1 MKPRAKLVDLERECR
16 ETSEMTPSGPYARLL
31 GPEGPLAR
39 VIEGFESRREQQLMA
54 DWVGETLASRGML
67 AIEAGT
73 GTGKTYAYLVP
84 ALMSGRQV
92 IISTGTRTLQDQ
104 LFHRDL
110 PTVSKALGR
119 PVRVALLKGRAN
131 YLCRHR
137 LNLVDVMG
145 GLPGMEPPSG
155 RMIARIRKWSRT
167 TASGDLAEIRS
178 LRDTDPARG
187 AVTSTREN
195 CLGTECPEYSRC
207 HVVAARREAQA
218 ADIVVV
224 NHHLLLADL
233 AMKDEGFGELLPGT
247 EAVVLDEAHQV
258 PEIAAQFFGLSV
270 ASRQFLALGRDTLA
284 ELTRAGLAL
293 GAARDR
299 LAALEDAMA
308 RAQEALAGRGERL
321 EWQQLPHEFDS
332 ALHGARE
339 ALERIAADLADADP
353 EDPGLRQCRRRA
365 DKLTTTLQAI
375 LDAEPDSGLRWVET
389 GSRGFVLSFTPFE
402 VATRLGALMRAQGG
416 AWIFTSATLA
426 VGEDF
431 SHFLGRIG
439 ASDAASVR
447 IDSPFDFERQVLLYL
462 PTGMPDPASPDFTG
476 RVLDEALPLIEAAGG
491 RSFLL
496 FTSHRALREA
506 ARALEALPAFRRAY
520 PLLVQGEA
528 PRETL
533 LARFR
538 ELGNAVLLGTASFW
552 EGVDVR
558 GHALALVVIDKL
570 PFAAPDDPLLKA
582 RLEGIRRR
590 GGNPFHEFQLPQAVL
605 ALKQGFGRLIRDR
618 DDFGVVAICDP
629 RIRSRGY
636 GALFLSSLP
645 PARVTTDPGEA
656 ARFLRR
662 RLLEAG
668 LPFPEARQA

>member
-1 MKPRAKLVDLERECR
+1 
-16 ETSEMTPSGPYARLL
+16 MTGSGTCSRLL
-31 GPEGPLAR
+31 GPDGPLAR

-54 DWVGETLASRGML
+54 DWVGETLESRGML

-84 ALMSGRQV
+84 ALLSGRQV

-110 PTVSKALGR
+110 PTVSRALGR

-131 YLCRHR
+131 YLCLHR
-137 LNLVDVMG
+137 LNLSDAMPA
-145 GLPGMEPPSG
+145 LPGMELPE
-155 RMIARIRKWSRT
+155 RKMIARIRKWSRST
-167 TASGDLAEIRS
+167 TSGDLSEVKS
-178 LRDTDPARG
+178 LRDSDPAWG

-195 CLGTECPEYSRC
+195 CLGADCPEYSRC
-207 HVVAARREAQA
+207 HVVLARREAQA

-233 AMKDEGFGELLPGT
+233 ALKDEGFGELLPGT
-247 EAVVLDEAHQV
+247 EAVILDEAHQV
-258 PEIAAQFFGLSV
+258 PEIAAQFFGLSL
-270 ASRQFLALGRDTLA
+270 AARQCTAYSRDTLA
-284 ELTRAGLAL
+284 ELARSGLAQL
-293 GAARDR
+293 AAREHLSVLDDAIAQAQAAISGSGER
-299 LAALEDAMA
+299 IEWADLPGEFCTALEAA
-308 RAQEALAGRGERL
+308 GEALGQVAE
-321 EWQQLPHEFDS
+321 
-332 ALHGARE
+332 
-339 ALERIAADLADADP
+339 DLAEVES
-353 EDPGLRQCRRRA
+353 EDPGLRQCQRRA
-365 DKLTTTLQAI
+365 VKLRETLRQL
-375 LDAEPDSGLRWVET
+375 LDAEQDTGLRWVEA
-389 GSRGFVLSFTPFE
+389 GNRGFTLSFTPFE
-402 VATRLGALMRAQGG
+402 VATRLGELMRAQGG

-426 VGEDF
+426 VGDDF

-439 ASDAASVR
+439 ATGAASVR

-462 PTGMPDPASPDFTG
+462 PSGMPDPASPGYTG

-506 ARALEALPAFRRAY
+506 ARLLETLPMFRNGY
-520 PLLVQGEA
+520 PLLVQGDA

-570 PFAAPDDPLLKA
+570 PFAAPEDPLLKA

-618 DDFGVVAICDP
+618 EDFGVVVICDP
-629 RIRSRGY
+629 RLRSRSY
-636 GALFLSSLP
+636 GSRFIASLP
-645 PARVTTDPGEA
+645 PARIAADGAEA
-656 ARFLRR
+656 AAFLRR
-662 RLLEAG
+662 RLAEAG
-668 LPFPEARQA
+668 LRVAEARQA

>member
-1 MKPRAKLVDLERECR
+1 MGEA
-16 ETSEMTPSGPYARLL
+16 GAYARLL
-31 GPEGPLAR
+31 GPQGPLAR
-39 VIEGFESRREQQLMA
+39 VIEGFESRREQQRMA

-73 GTGKTYAYLVP
+73 GTGKTFAYLVP
-84 ALMSGRQV
+84 ALLSGRQV

-137 LNLVDVMG
+137 LDLAESMPA
-145 GLPGMEPPSG
+145 LPGMESPNARTLS
-155 RMIARIRKWSRT
+155 RIRRWARHTS
-167 TASGDLAEIRS
+167 SGDLSEIES
-178 LRDTDPARG
+178 LRDTDPAWT

-195 CLGTECPEYSRC
+195 CLGAECPEFSRC

-233 AMKDEGFGELLPGT
+233 ALKDEGFGELLPGT
-247 EAVVLDEAHQV
+247 EAVILDEAHQV
-258 PEIAAQFFGLSV
+258 PEIAAQFFGRTVS
-270 ASRQFLALGRDTLA
+270 SRQVAAFARDALA
-284 ELTRAGLAL
+284 ELSRAGH
-293 GAARDR
+293 ARESAR
-299 LAALEDAMA
+299 QPMAALES
-308 RAQEALAGRGERL
+308 ALAGAQAALAGQGERIEWDALPQGFVAAL
-321 EWQQLPHEFDS
+321 E
-332 ALHGARE
+332 AMRE
-339 ALERIAADLADADP
+339 ALEQAAAEFAALDGDDA
-353 EDPGLRQCRRRA
+353 GLRQCARRA
-365 DKLTTTLQAI
+365 GSLLATLQAL
-375 LDAEPDSGLRWVET
+375 LDEDGEGGLRWAEAA
-389 GSRGFVLSFTPFE
+389 GRGFSISFTPFE
-402 VATRLGALMRAQGG
+402 VATRLGELMRAQGG

-426 VGEDF
+426 VGDDF

-439 ASDAASVR
+439 ANGAQSVR
-447 IDSPFDFERQVLLYL
+447 IDSPFDFERQALLYL
-462 PTGMPDPASPDFTG
+462 PPGMPDPASREFTA
-476 RVLDEALPLIEAAGG
+476 RVVETAMPLVEAAGG

-506 ARALEALPAFRRAY
+506 ARILEAMPGFTRRY

-528 PRETL
+528 PRESL
-533 LARFR
+533 LKRFR

-570 PFAAPDDPLLKA
+570 PFAAPEDPLLKA

-590 GGNPFHEFQLPQAVL
+590 GGNPFREFQLPQAVL

-618 DDFGVVAICDP
+618 EDFGVVAICDP
-629 RIRSRGY
+629 RLRTRGY
-636 GALFLSSLP
+636 GAMFLASLP
-645 PARVTTDPGEA
+645 PARVVTDA
-656 ARFLRR
+656 ADAADFLRR
-662 RLLEAG
+662 RLAEAG
-668 LPFPEARQA
+668 LAAAEAREA

>member
-1 MKPRAKLVDLERECR
+1 MVEA
-16 ETSEMTPSGPYARLL
+16 GAYARLL
-31 GPEGPLAR
+31 GPQGPLAR
-39 VIEGFESRREQQLMA
+39 VIEGFESRREQQRMA
-54 DWVGETLASRGML
+54 DWVGETLESRGML

-73 GTGKTYAYLVP
+73 GTGKTFAYLVP
-84 ALMSGRQV
+84 ALLSGRQV

-137 LNLVDVMG
+137 LDLAESTPA
-145 GLPGMEPPSG
+145 LPGLESPNS
-155 RMIARIRKWSRT
+155 RTLARIRRWARH
-167 TASGDLAEIRS
+167 TASGDLSEIES
-178 LRDTDPARG
+178 LRDTDPAWP

-195 CLGTECPEYSRC
+195 CLGTECPEFTRC

-233 AMKDEGFGELLPGT
+233 ALKDEGFGELLPGT
-247 EAVVLDEAHQV
+247 EAVILDEAHQV
-258 PEIAAQFFGLSV
+258 PEIAAQFFGRSLS
-270 ASRQFLALGRDTLA
+270 SRQAAAFARDALAELSRAGHAVEDTRRPIAALESALGRAQSALA
-284 ELTRAGLAL
+284 GQGERVEWDELPQGF
-293 GAARDR
+293 
-299 LAALEDAMA
+299 LAALEEM
-308 RAQEALAGRGERL
+308 REALA
-321 EWQQLPHEFDS
+321 QATAQLGT
-332 ALHGARE
+332 L
-339 ALERIAADLADADP
+339 DADHAA
-353 EDPGLRQCRRRA
+353 LRQCARRA
-365 DKLTTTLQAI
+365 GALLETLRAV
-375 LDAEPDSGLRWVET
+375 LDDDGTSGLRWAEAA
-389 GSRGFVLSFTPFE
+389 GRGFAVSFTPFE
-402 VATRLGALMRAQGG
+402 VATRLGELMRAQSG

-426 VGEDF
+426 VGDDF

-439 ASDAASVR
+439 ASAAQSVR
-447 IDSPFDFERQVLLYL
+447 IDSPFDFERQALLLL
-462 PTGMPDPASPDFTG
+462 PPGMPDPASREFTQ
-476 RVLDEALPLIEAAGG
+476 RVVETALPLVEAAGG

-506 ARALEALPAFRRAY
+506 ARLLEAMPELARRY

-528 PRETL
+528 PRESL
-533 LARFR
+533 LNRFR

-570 PFAAPDDPLLKA
+570 PFAAPEDPLLKA

-590 GGNPFHEFQLPQAVL
+590 GGNPFKEFQLPQAVL

-618 DDFGVVAICDP
+618 EDFGVVVLCDP

-636 GALFLSSLP
+636 GRLFIASLP
-645 PARVTTDPGEA
+645 PAPVVQDLDEA
-656 ARFLRR
+656 ASFLRR
-662 RLLEAG
+662 RLALAG
-668 LPFPEARQA
+668 LAAPEAVPA